1 MDSHSRVTGYSI
13 DSLGKKMKSVAML
26 IIIEKIRTK
35 IKYNSN
41 NKIATWAYFDEVHE
55 FWKDEY
61 AMVELDSTWREVRK
75 LGGLATGMTQMIL
88 DGLQNPETKA
98 MISNSEFAI
107 MVEQGSIDKE
117 NLFDVFNISNEQ
129 LSYVNG
135 VEPGTGIIRA
145 GRKIIPFDN
154 IVPRDNELYKLYNTS
169 FHDEEA

>member
-1 MDSHSRVTGYSI
+1 MHV
-13 DSLGKKMKSVAML
+13 
-26 IIIEKIRTK
+26 
-35 IKYNSN
+35 
-41 NKIATWAYFDEVHE
+41 ATWVYFDEIHE

-61 AMVELDSTWREVRK
+61 AMVEHDSTWREVRK

-145 GRKIIPFDN
+145 GRKIIHFDN
-154 IVPRDNELYKLYNTS
+154 IVPKDNELYKLYNTS